1 MCPISVT
8 NRSLKFFLSEDDP
21 FEDLT
26 QSEWERL
33 DKAVEKAYDTF
44 LDEGNEGETG

>member
-8 NRSLKFFLSEDDP
+8 NRSLKFFLSEDGP

-26 QSEWERL
+26 RSEWERL
-33 DKAVEKAYDTF
+33 DKTVEKAYDTF

>member
-8 NRSLKFFLSEDDP
+8 NRSLKLFLSEDGP

-26 QSEWERL
+26 RSEWERL
-33 DKAVEKAYDTF
+33 DKTVEKAYDTF